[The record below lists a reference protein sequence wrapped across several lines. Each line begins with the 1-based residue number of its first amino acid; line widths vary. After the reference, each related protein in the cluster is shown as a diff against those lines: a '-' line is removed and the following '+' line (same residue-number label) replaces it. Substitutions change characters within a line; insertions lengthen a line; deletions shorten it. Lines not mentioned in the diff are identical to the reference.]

1 MMRSTL
7 FPLGAT
13 LAVQMLVAMAVVTV
27 PVLAPVAAIDA
38 GVSAGY
44 VGLFVAIVY
53 GGSMV
58 SSLVSGN
65 LIQKYGPIRVSQFCL
80 VSCAAGLACTVG
92 ATPALLVAGALLLGF
107 GYGPVT
113 PASSHLLSKTTPPHM
128 MSLIFSLKQTGVPLG
143 GVLAGAVVPSL
154 VLLWGWRAAAL
165 VVGLVCVAT
174 AALAQPIRQS
184 LDAERAGGAR
194 IRFAGALDPLRFTIA
209 HPAIRRLA
217 FCSFFFASM
226 QVCLTTYLVT
236 YLTRDIGYS
245 LLQAGL
251 MLSVAQGG
259 GVVARVAWG
268 AIADYTGRPLKV
280 LGLIACAMALCALA
294 AALLT
299 SGWSLIA
306 VAVVCAAFGATAIGW
321 NGVYLAQVA
330 KEAPQGRAALATGGA
345 LFFTFFGVLIGPALF
360 AFLVEGGISYPAA
373 FLLLAAPALACG
385 LWLLWQEA
393 GMRSA
398 AALARSRE
406 AQ

>member
-1 MMRSTL
+1 MRPPMMRSTL

-58 SSLVSGN
+58 SSLASGN
-65 LIQKYGPIRVSQFCL
+65 LIQKYGPIRVSQLCL
-80 VSCAAGLACTVG
+80 VACAAGLACPVG

-113 PASSHLLSKTTPPHM
+113 PASSHLLSQSTPPHM

-143 GVLAGAVVPSL
+143 GALAGAVVPSL
-154 VLLWGWRAAAL
+154 VLLWGWRVAAL

-174 AALAQPIRQS
+174 AALAQAIRQS
-184 LDAERAGGAR
+184 LDAERAGATR

-217 FCSFFFASM
+217 FCSI

-236 YLTRDIGYS
+236 YLTRDVGYS

-280 LGLIACAMALCALA
+280 LGSIACAMALSALA

-306 VAVVCAAFGATAIGW
+306 VAAV
-321 NGVYLAQVA
+321 
-330 KEAPQGRAALATGGA
+330 
-345 LFFTFFGVLIGPALF
+345 
-360 AFLVEGGISYPAA
+360 
-373 FLLLAAPALACG
+373 
-385 LWLLWQEA
+385 
-393 GMRSA
+393 
-398 AALARSRE
+398 
-406 AQ
+406 